1 MVYDTLLRVEDS
13 KAKGKRYTAVFRDS
27 ESGREKRVNFGD
39 ASMENFTIHKDPER
53 RKRYLDR
60 HKSRENWNDPLT
72 PGALSRW
79 ILWGE
84 SSSLRKSVSDYR
96 KRFKLKSGRGMKSPC
111 SKMSSPKRKGSWG
124 KKSPSRD
131 MKFPGTMAR
140 VYMGDSKM
148 RTNNSP
154 GRLNSPK
161 TPKGKVRK
169 VAKEKESGLPK
180 KYVPKGLSPSDKK
193 KQIQS
198 IKEGKDRP
206 KVDYKNKKSS
216 YVVKFEKKY
225 GKKITDK
232 KWISQNIIKMA
243 GINKILAKG
252 RGAYYSGGSRP
263 NQTKDSWAYA
273 RLASVI
279 VGGKARQVDKDIWE
293 EYKI

>member
-1 MVYDTLLRVEDS
+1 MGYDTLVKVEDS
-13 KAKGKRYTAVFRDS
+13 KAKGKRYTAIFRDS
-27 ESGREKRVNFGD
+27 KSGREKRVNFGD

-60 HKSRENWNDPLT
+60 HKSRENWNDPVS

-79 ILWGE
+79 ILWGD
-84 SSSLRKSVSDYR
+84 SSSFAKSVSDYR
-96 KRFKLKSGRGMKSPC
+96 KRFKLKSGRSMKSPC
-111 SKMSSPKRKGSWG
+111 AKMNMSPRRRSPRRGSPQRLENPG
-124 KKSPSRD
+124 D
-131 MKFPGTMAR
+131 MAMAYR
-140 VYMGDSKM
+140 GARGM
-148 RTNNSP
+148 RTSASP
-154 GRLNSPK
+154 LRLASPK

-169 VAKEKESGLPK
+169 VSKEKESGLPK

-193 KQIQS
+193 KQIKS

-206 KVDYKNKKSS
+206 KVKFENKRSS

-232 KWISQNIIKMA
+232 KWISQNVLKMA

-279 VGGKARQVDKDIWE
+279 VGGKARQVDKDIWD

>member
-1 MVYDTLLRVEDS
+1 MGYDTLVKVEDS

-27 ESGREKRVNFGD
+27 KSGREKRVNFGD

-53 RKRYLDR
+53 RKRYLNR
-60 HKSRENWNDPLT
+60 HKSREDWNNPVS

-84 SSSLRKSVSDYR
+84 SSSFAKSVTDYR
-96 KRFKLKSGRGMKSPC
+96 RRFKLKSGRSMKSPC
-111 SKMSSPKRKGSWG
+111 AKMNMSPRRLENPDMMSKVYMADKKMERTNASPKK
-124 KKSPSRD
+124 
-131 MKFPGTMAR
+131 
-140 VYMGDSKM
+140 
-148 RTNNSP
+148 
-154 GRLNSPK
+154 LESPK

-206 KVDYKNKKSS
+206 KVDYENKKSS

-232 KWISQNIIKMA
+232 KWISQNVLKMA
-243 GINKILAKG
+243 GVNKILAKG

-279 VGGKARQVDKDIWE
+279 VGGKARQIDKDIWE

>member
-1 MVYDTLLRVEDS
+1 MGYDTLVKVEDS
-13 KAKGKRYTAVFRDS
+13 KAKGKRYTAIFRDS
-27 ESGREKRVNFGD
+27 KTGREKRVNFGD

-53 RKRYLDR
+53 RKRYLNR
-60 HKSRENWNDPLT
+60 HKSRENWNDPVS

-79 ILWGE
+79 ILWGD
-84 SSSLRKSVSDYR
+84 SSSFSKSVADYR
-96 KRFKLKSGRGMKSPC
+96 KRFKLKSGRSMKSPC
-111 SKMSSPKRKGSWG
+111 AKMASPRRGSPRRG
-124 KKSPSRD
+124 SPRG
-131 MKFPGTMAR
+131 MKFPGAMAR
-140 VYMGDSKM
+140 VYLGDEKM
-148 RTNNSP
+148 RTNASP
-154 GRLNSPK
+154 LRLASPK

-169 VAKEKESGLPK
+169 VSKEKESGLPK

-193 KQIQS
+193 KQIKS

-206 KVDYKNKKSS
+206 KVDYENKRSS

-232 KWISQNIIKMA
+232 KWISQNVLKMS

-279 VGGKARQVDKDIWE
+279 VGGKARQVDKAIWE
-293 EYKI
+293 EYKV

>member
-1 MVYDTLLRVEDS
+1 MGYDTLVKVEDS

-27 ESGREKRVNFGD
+27 KSGREKRVNFGD

-53 RKRYLDR
+53 RKRYLNR
-60 HKSRENWNDPLT
+60 HKSRENWNDPVS

-79 ILWGE
+79 ILWGD
-84 SSSLRKSVSDYR
+84 SSSFAKSVADYR
-96 KRFKLKSGRGMKSPC
+96 RRFKLKSGRGMKSPC
-111 SKMSSPKRKGSWG
+111 AKMSSSRKLEN
-124 KKSPSRD
+124 PD
-131 MKFPGTMAR
+131 TMSK
-140 VYMGDSKM
+140 VYMADKRMGTKA
-148 RTNNSP
+148 SP
-154 GRLNSPK
+154 RRLASPK

-169 VAKEKESGLPK
+169 VSKEKESGLPK

-193 KQIQS
+193 RQIKS

-206 KVDYKNKKSS
+206 KVDYENKRSS

-232 KWISQNIIKMA
+232 KWISQNVLKMA

-279 VGGKARQVDKDIWE
+279 VGGKARQVDKDIWD